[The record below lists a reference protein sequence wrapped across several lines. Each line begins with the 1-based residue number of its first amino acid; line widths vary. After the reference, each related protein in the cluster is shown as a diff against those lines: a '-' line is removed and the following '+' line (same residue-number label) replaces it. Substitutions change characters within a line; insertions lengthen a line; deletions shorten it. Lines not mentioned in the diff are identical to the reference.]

1 MVNSLKVDELIYHWW
16 KVEMAGEKQFPF
28 ILVITGNYRQK
39 HLGMFYWGW
48 YQDSLIINKKLSSKN
63 VNKTRRAQ
71 NGRLKTNS
79 WENWNKKMFWT
90 SPEAS
95 LENLLS
101 IQLKMFLIPYQ
112 NRKYEFKFSQFWDL
126 SEGKHH
132 TQTTNKKPNVSE
144 MMSFAFH
151 YSGKW
156 IAFIHTHSSTQTNH
170 NIGDWIKIK
179 ICINYSSI
187 HKLFDFTTCRMPH
200 TMLIPDLFSFD
211 FEISSNTWPSWHAVE
226 VLGSW
231 HWQSKEFF
239 GDFHFHVPA
248 EKNWGTF
255 SFLMIFIFCF
265 GEIQPFF
272 RLLLNLEENNTGK
285 IAFASISNWNFRTW
299 KLMLTFLS
307 NFLKLKMLEFSF
319 PESLKFNAASPPFSH
334 MRMRWEQNGMET
346 S

>member
-1 MVNSLKVDELIYHWW
+1 
-16 KVEMAGEKQFPF
+16 
-28 ILVITGNYRQK
+28 
-39 HLGMFYWGW
+39 
-48 YQDSLIINKKLSSKN
+48 
-63 VNKTRRAQ
+63 
-71 NGRLKTNS
+71 
-79 WENWNKKMFWT
+79 MFWT

-126 SEGKHH
+126 SEVKHH
-132 TQTTNKKPNVSE
+132 AQTTNKKPTVSE

-187 HKLFDFTTCRMPH
+187 HKLFDFTTSRMPH

-226 VLGSW
+226 RFSVLGIDNQKNFWGFSF
-231 HWQSKEFF
+231 SCSCR
-239 GDFHFHVPA
+239 
-248 EKNWGTF
+248 KNWGTF

-265 GEIQPFF
+265 GEI
-272 RLLLNLEENNTGK
+272 
-285 IAFASISNWNFRTW
+285 
-299 KLMLTFLS
+299 
-307 NFLKLKMLEFSF
+307 
-319 PESLKFNAASPPFSH
+319 
-334 MRMRWEQNGMET
+334 
-346 S
+346 